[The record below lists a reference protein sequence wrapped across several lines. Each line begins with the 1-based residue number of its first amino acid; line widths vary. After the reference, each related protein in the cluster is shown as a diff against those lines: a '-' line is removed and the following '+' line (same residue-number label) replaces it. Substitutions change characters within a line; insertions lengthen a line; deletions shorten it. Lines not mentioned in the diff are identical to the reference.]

1 MLARHPYLSA
11 FAVVY
16 IVGVFAVSLT
26 PGASTRLGFLG
37 GVVLLIPGGVILA
50 LLLGNNRLV
59 LALILAVS
67 MCLWLELG
75 RTAWFGSSGTSVNDV
90 IANVIGAVLGVLLT
104 STFVAVMQRTL
115 KRRREALSPLSQKRQ

>member
-50 LLLGNNRLV
+50 LLLGNNRLGV
-59 LALILAVS
+59 ALILAVS

-75 RTAWFGSSGTSVNDV
+75 RTAWFGSSDTSVNNV
-90 IANVIGAVLGVLLT
+90 AANIIGAVVGVALT
-104 STFVAVMQRTL
+104 STCVAIVHRNL
-115 KRRREALSPLSQKRQ
+115 KRRRETLSPISQKRR